1 MNNARDVSNA
11 AVFTYATSKLDAAA
25 SLSASYHHD
34 LSPSYNLGFIST
46 AYTAA
51 HEGMELLLKVYL
63 KRGSGFDFNKIRSHD
78 LGELFMLWDKKMR
91 TNAELAYQ
99 RGVLKDIR
107 INRIFR
113 AASQATLNLDRNGAL
128 PPDYKERKAQYNEAF
143 RQYQIKLLYEDSPTV
158 RDVVRN
164 LDVALGARNITWIC
178 KPAYAS
184 KVDGFPCEPEVWYPD
199 DFLSMEWEQFSN
211 LVSARKPLL
220 PHEFCDAP
228 PSCRRGFSHGAGGT
242 DTTEVHSASSRTP
255 SPMFGH
261 RRPCPSPC
269 AGPGGDIRR

>member
-63 KRGSGFDFNKIRSHD
+63 KRGSGFDSNKIRSHD

-128 PPDYKERKAQYNEAF
+128 PPDYEERKAQYNEAF
-143 RQYQIKLLYEDSPTV
+143 HQYQMKLLYEDSPTV

-184 KVDGFPCEPEVWYPD
+184 KVDGFPCEPEVWYSD
-199 DFLSMEWEQFSN
+199 DFLSMEWGQFSD
-211 LVSARKPLL
+211 LTQRGESLGFVEAFLRKEGSKNVFVGWRYLDEMTL
-220 PHEFCDAP
+220 EEANIVFRGP
-228 PSCRRGFSHGAGGT
+228 PAKMILMAQHLEGVVWHSIRG
-242 DTTEVHSASSRTP
+242 R
-255 SPMFGH
+255 
-261 RRPCPSPC
+261 
-269 AGPGGDIRR
+269 